1 MGNNTIAQQHIMQ
14 ALHAGAVGGH
24 SGVQATYQRIKA
36 LFAWP
41 KLKQTITQFVQGC
54 QICQQAKHE
63 HVKLPRL
70 LQPLPVPE
78 QAWHTMSLDFIEGLP
93 KSYKWDVILVVV
105 DKFSKYAHFLPLSHP
120 YTALQVAQTYFNNI
134 YKLHGLP
141 SAIISDRDRIF
152 TSALWQQLFTLSDT
166 KLLMSSSYHPQTDGQ
181 TKRVNQCLEAFLRCT
196 VHSCPKEWYKWLP
209 LAEFWYNTTY
219 HSALQTTPFEVLYGH
234 PPRHLGIYD
243 PLDVTI
249 PDLASWL
256 TERNL
261 LTKLMQQQLL
271 RGQQRMKN
279 QSDKNRSEREFSEG
293 DLVYLKLQPH
303 IQSSVAFRSNNKLS
317 FRYFGPYKILSRV

>member
-1 MGNNTIAQQHIMQ
+1 MHNGVIKKKGRIWVGINTIAQQHILP

-24 SGVQATYQRIKA
+24 SRVQATYERIKA

-63 HVKLPRL
+63 HVKLPGL

-105 DKFSKYAHFLPLSHP
+105 DKFSKYPYFLPLSHP

-152 TSALWQQLFTLSDT
+152 TSALWQ
-166 KLLMSSSYHPQTDGQ
+166 
-181 TKRVNQCLEAFLRCT
+181 
-196 VHSCPKEWYKWLP
+196 
-209 LAEFWYNTTY
+209 
-219 HSALQTTPFEVLYGH
+219 
-234 PPRHLGIYD
+234 
-243 PLDVTI
+243 
-249 PDLASWL
+249 
-256 TERNL
+256 
-261 LTKLMQQQLL
+261 
-271 RGQQRMKN
+271 
-279 QSDKNRSEREFSEG
+279 
-293 DLVYLKLQPH
+293 
-303 IQSSVAFRSNNKLS
+303 
-317 FRYFGPYKILSRV
+317 